1 MNDKEITI
9 RLKISEV
16 DDLGMVIAENIGRRK
31 RRGYERKFL
40 YELLEKIDT
49 QMISQL

>member
-16 DDLGMVIAENIGRRK
+16 DDLGMVLAENIGRRK

-49 QMISQL
+49 QMIDQL

>member
-1 MNDKEITI
+1 MKDKEITI

-40 YELLEKIDT
+40 IDLLEKVDMQLID
-49 QMISQL
+49 QL

>member
-1 MNDKEITI
+1 MKDKEITI

-16 DDLGMVIAENIGRRK
+16 DDLGMVLAENIGRRK

-40 YELLEKIDT
+40 SDLLEKIDT
-49 QMISQL
+49 QLIDQL

>member
-1 MNDKEITI
+1 MKDKEITI

-40 YELLEKIDT
+40 SDLLEKID
-49 QMISQL
+49 MQLIAQL